1 MPDSRPI
8 GVFDSGTGGLTV
20 LQEMLK
26 DHPSESFIYFAD
38 SANCPYG
45 SKSHNEI
52 VKRSAEIVEFL
63 ISKDCKVIVVACNTA
78 TAAAID
84 WLRENYKLPFIGME
98 PAIKPAAL
106 NTKTK
111 SIGVLATAGT
121 FKGRLYIETSR
132 KFASDVNVCYQ
143 VGEGLVEL
151 VEKGLYSSSEAEQ
164 LLLRYIQPM
173 LDCNIDQLVLGC
185 THYPFF
191 KPSLKRILPD
201 NVEIIDPAPAVS
213 KQLIRVLNEYNL
225 VNEHISN
232 NLVHEFY
239 SSSSS
244 ITLKKLFEAI
254 EMDLGIE
261 LPNKS
266 FFDNFK
272 LPQSLTVRNN
282 GN

>member
-1 MPDSRPI
+1 MSDSRPI
-8 GVFDSGTGGLTV
+8 GVFDSGTGGLSV
-20 LQEMLK
+20 LKELLK
-26 DHPSESFIYFAD
+26 DLPNEKFIYFAD

-45 SKSHNEI
+45 SKSHSEIIRLSSEI
-52 VKRSAEIVEFL
+52 VNFL
-63 ISKDCKVIVVACNTA
+63 MSKNCKIIVVACNTA

-84 WLRENYKLPFIGME
+84 WLRGNYKLPFIGME

-106 NTKTK
+106 NSKTK

-132 KFASDVNVCYQ
+132 KYASDVNVCYQ

-151 VEKGLYSSSEAEQ
+151 VEKGQYNSPEAEK
-164 LLLRYIQPM
+164 LLLKYIQPM

-191 KPSLKRILPD
+191 KPLLKTILPD

-213 KQLIRVLNEYNL
+213 KQAVRILAESGL
-225 VNEHISN
+225 VNKDIGKD
-232 NLVHEFY
+232 LPLEFY
-239 SSSSS
+239 SSSST
-244 ITLKKLFEAI
+244 ITLRKLVGAI
-254 EMDLGIE
+254 ERDLTSE
-261 LPNKS
+261 LQNKS

-272 LPQSLTVRNN
+272 LPQSSMV
-282 GN
+282 

>member
-1 MPDSRPI
+1 MSDSRPI
-8 GVFDSGTGGLTV
+8 GVFDSGTGGLSV
-20 LQEMLK
+20 LKELLQDLPNEK
-26 DHPSESFIYFAD
+26 FIYFAD

-45 SKSHNEI
+45 SKSHDEI
-52 VKRSAEIVEFL
+52 IRLSSKVVDFL
-63 ISKDCKVIVVACNTA
+63 INKNCKIIVVACNTA

-84 WLRENYKLPFIGME
+84 WLRDNYTLPFIGME

-106 NTKTK
+106 NSKTK
-111 SIGVLATAGT
+111 SIGVLATTGT

-151 VEKGLYSSSEAEQ
+151 VENGLYNSPEAKL

-191 KPSLKRILPD
+191 KPLLETILPD

-213 KQLIRVLNEYNL
+213 KQVVRVLNENGL
-225 VNEHISN
+225 VNKGIN
-232 NLVHEFY
+232 NSLVHEFY
-239 SSSSS
+239 SSSTT
-244 ITLKKLFEAI
+244 ITLRKLLEAI
-254 EMDLGIE
+254 EGDLGCE
-261 LPNKS
+261 LQNKS
-266 FFDNFK
+266 FFNNIK
-272 LPQSLTVRNN
+272 LPQGSM
-282 GN
+282 G